1 MMAIVKMDEKG
12 RIQVPSGLRAELKLK
27 VRQPLLVTRQG
38 EGIVVKKVSRVE
50 PMQDPLLRDFILRPL
65 KSKVKVTKKLLDQ
78 MEEEQWSG

>member
-1 MMAIVKMDEKG
+1 MAIVKMDEKG